1 MEYAAI
7 QSAISSGTAML
18 QILEGLASI
27 KLETETLAQI
37 KTAQDKISE
46 MIAVLFDSRE
56 ELIKLLRENQ
66 ELRAQLK
73 RIVHWEETAAK
84 YQLVSTAGGARVYEL
99 LEGLMKY
106 YACPVCFAKNHLITA
121 QTAESRTVENPTT
134 ALQGLD

>member
-46 MIAVLFDSRE
+46 MIAVLFDSQE
-56 ELIKLLRENQ
+56 ELIKLL
-66 ELRAQLK
+66 K
-73 RIVHWEETAAK
+73 RKPRIT
-84 YQLVSTAGGARVYEL
+84 
-99 LEGLMKY
+99 
-106 YACPVCFAKNHLITA
+106 CPT
-121 QTAESRTVENPTT
+121 
-134 ALQGLD
+134 